1 MKKTD
6 VLIILILIFFYGLT
20 LSGTLRTA
28 SVEGVSMYPI
38 FQNGYMVFYA
48 KPELNTIHIGSII
61 IYNNGKGYVI
71 HEVVS
76 YNNNRY
82 ITKGTD
88 PYTNP
93 LPDNQLGIEPPNGIT
108 LNDIIGQV
116 FSINGRYIAI
126 PYLGYLSIIFS

>member
-1 MKKTD
+1 
-6 VLIILILIFFYGLT
+6 
-20 LSGTLRTA
+20 
-28 SVEGVSMYPI
+28 
-38 FQNGYMVFYA
+38 MVFYA
-48 KPELNTIHIGSII
+48 KPELNTIHIGSIV

-76 YNNNRY
+76 YNNNQY

-108 LNDIIGQV
+108 LTYDIVQSYPV
-116 FSINGRYIAI
+116 RRFYA
-126 PYLGYLSIIFS
+126 